1 MSTTP
6 SPDFVRA
13 KNRSQAVARM
23 IAKDPI
29 LSKLY
34 DDGPNHDGKSGWVNM
49 IRDQHSQAY
58 RLLFYLDRI
67 RISKKYADKEPYEVI
82 YGEID
87 PNREEP
93 NFPRALYTTSGAVNL
108 MLGGLPGDPFVQLLM
123 LDQFEIEPLS
133 QERDLVVS
141 RLWDR
146 GCVYVCIYD
155 KEREALRILDL
166 REYSEIYFVPQRK
179 EIQVRNE
186 DEVIVGDMTD
196 VRPFLLRLATDHQDE
211 SESDFERATREAE
224 QALQRQASASRMK

>member
-1 MSTTP
+1 MSNTP
-6 SPDFVRA
+6 EDKAIAPDFVRA
-13 KNRSQAVARM
+13 KNRRDAVARM

-29 LSKLY
+29 LSQLY
-34 DDGPNHDGKSGWVNM
+34 DEGPNRDGKGGWVNM

-67 RISKKYADKEPYEVI
+67 RLSKKHSGNKEPYEVI
-82 YGEID
+82 YGVID
-87 PNREEP
+87 PSREEP

-108 MLGGLPGDPFVQLLM
+108 MRDGIPGDHFVRLLR

-133 QERDLVVS
+133 QARDLLVS
-141 RLWDR
+141 SLWDR

-166 REYSEIYFVPQRK
+166 REYTEIYFVPQRK

-186 DEVIVGDMTD
+186 NDIIIGDMTD
-196 VRPFLLRLATDHQDE
+196 VRPFLLRLSTAEKEVE
-211 SESDFERATREAE
+211 SESEFDRATREAQE
-224 QALQRQASASRMK
+224 TLQRK

>member
-1 MSTTP
+1 MSRIT
-6 SPDFVRA
+6 PDFVRA
-13 KNRSQAVARM
+13 NNRREAVARM
-23 IAKDPI
+23 ISKDPI
-29 LSKLY
+29 LRELY
-34 DDGPNHDGKSGWVNM
+34 DEGPNRDGKGGWVNM
-49 IRDQHSQAY
+49 IRDQHEKAY

-67 RISKKYADKEPYEVI
+67 RLAKAHADKEPYEVI

-108 MLGGLPGDPFVQLLM
+108 MRGGLPGDPFVRLLK

-133 QERDLVVS
+133 QKRDLVVS

-166 REYSEIYFVPQRK
+166 REYSEIYFVQQRK

-186 DEVIVGDMTD
+186 NDIIIGDMTD
-196 VRPFLLRLATDHQDE
+196 LRPFLLRLSTAAQEDEKE
-211 SESDFERATREAE
+211 SELERATREAE
-224 QALQRQASASRMK
+224 ESLQRR